1 MSNRA
6 QHATGRRRPSTPAVA
21 GVDEKRELKGK
32 ASTDRWTDMALIERA
47 MIDLVNKR
55 GLDKTC

>member
-1 MSNRA
+1 MSNGA
-6 QHATGRRRPSTPAVA
+6 QHDTGRRRPSTPATA

-32 ASTDRWTDMALIERA
+32 ASDRWTDMALIERA